1 MSENN
6 KNYEIKEL
14 SFRDVAAPFCK
25 AFCLQFMAKFT
36 DIEPETRRASCALVS
51 QLTALGGV
59 PLEGAARPSDL
70 GKKIYDAFVYLE
82 SLNNE
87 KARQHAKAL
96 ANVSAALAG
105 FSIYAGVAHD
115 LMKEQQQHLPAGHC

>member
-14 SFRDVAAPFCK
+14 SFRNVVTPFCK
-25 AFCLQFMAKFT
+25 AFFIQFMAKYIG
-36 DIEPETRRASCALVS
+36 IEPEMRRASCALVS
-51 QLTALGGV
+51 PLTALGGA
-59 PLEGAARPSDL
+59 PLGSAARPSDL

-96 ANVSAALAG
+96 ASVSLALAG
-105 FSIYAGVAHD
+105 FNIYIGAAQD